1 MILRLV
7 SLKIHPDKVEEF
19 KQFFETI
26 YDRIRAAQGCLSLR
40 VVADLE
46 GLGEFF
52 TVSEWE
58 SPAALEAYK
67 NTAFFQETWS
77 RVKTFLRD
85 RPWAQS
91 FHVLLDEK
99 RKALTSGNGK
109 PDYASG

>member
-1 MILRLV
+1 MIVRLV
-7 SLKIHPDKVEEF
+7 ALKIHPDKVEEF
-19 KQFFETI
+19 KQYFETI

-67 NTAFFQETWS
+67 DSAFFQETWP

-99 RKALTSGNGK
+99 RKALTGGNGK
-109 PDYASG
+109 PDFAPG

>member
-52 TVSEWE
+52 AVSEWE
-58 SPAALEAYK
+58 SPAALEAYM
-67 NTAFFQETWS
+67 NSAFFQETWP

-85 RPWAQS
+85 RPWARS

-99 RKALTSGNGK
+99 RKALTGRKGNL
-109 PDYASG
+109 DYTPG

>member
-1 MILRLV
+1 MIVRLV
-7 SLKIHPDKVEEF
+7 SLKIQLDKVEEF

-26 YDRIRAAQGCLSLR
+26 HDRIREAQGCLSLR

-67 NTAFFQETWS
+67 NSAFFQETWP
-77 RVKTFLRD
+77 RVKSFLRD

-99 RKALTSGNGK
+99 RQALTGGDGK
-109 PDYASG
+109 PDYAPG

>member
-1 MILRLV
+1 MIVRLV

-26 YDRIRAAQGCLSLR
+26 YDRIREAQGCLSLR

-67 NTAFFQETWS
+67 DSAFFRETWP

-99 RKALTSGNGK
+99 RKALTGRDGK
-109 PDYASG
+109 PDYAPG

>member
-1 MILRLV
+1 MIVRLV

-26 YDRIRAAQGCLSLR
+26 YDRIREAQGCLSLR

-58 SPAALEAYK
+58 SPAALEAYM
-67 NTAFFQETWS
+67 NTAFFRGTWP

-99 RKALTSGNGK
+99 RQALTGGDGK
-109 PDYASG
+109 PDYAPG